1 MTHRSRQ
8 LSDDAKPPPR
18 EAVFRFGDKV
28 ERNLEQER
36 EATMTKAPSP
46 TTSLTPEEKLQTAF
60 SRSGATQC
68 GTPKECFDVF
78 PIRKQR
84 GQRRC
89 GEICCDQ
96 QSERCRR
103 KGCSG
108 LSKPT
113 RKLFL
118 QPSCGCWPGG
128 ATSWEVEASI
138 EHAAQEASPNSL
150 DADGPRVEAAGSVA
164 HHDVEPPPN
173 QSQTPPSRDFAKVF
187 APSRRKPPR

>member
-46 TTSLTPEEKLQTAF
+46 TTSLTPEEKSANAF

-128 ATSWEVEASI
+128 ATWLRRERNPRRWGKLGSRSEYRTRCARSI
-138 EHAAQEASPNSL
+138 SQF
-150 DADGPRVEAAGSVA
+150 PRC
-164 HHDVEPPPN
+164 
-173 QSQTPPSRDFAKVF
+173 
-187 APSRRKPPR
+187 